1 MSRDPAPETSTTPLK
16 RRLEQR
22 VAVLVSRLISK
33 LPPELRRHAEALPV
47 FCEWQIPAHWLED
60 GVAPD
65 SLGLFSGPSLLE
77 GNDPDD
83 FESPRITLFLEQLW
97 DYCKGDHAAF
107 DDEVRLT
114 YIHEFGHYL
123 GLEEADLA
131 ARHLL

>member
-1 MSRDPAPETSTTPLK
+1 MLK
-16 RRLEQR
+16 RKLEQR
-22 VAVLVSRLISK
+22 VETLVSRIISK
-33 LPPELRRHAEALPV
+33 LPPELRRHAENLPV
-47 FCEWQIPAHWLED
+47 YCEWLIPDHWLED

-65 SLGLFSGPSLLE
+65 SLGLFSGPSLRE
-77 GNDPDD
+77 PNDPEF
-83 FESPRITLFLEQLW
+83 FETPCITLFLEQLW
-97 DYCKGDHAAF
+97 DYCKGDHAVF